1 MDSFVQC
8 HYCKKHL
15 TNPLQLIC
23 RHSFCTDCLTKE
35 IENDKIICPV
45 CDTEHTAPAAS
56 LSSAKQDKLAPYII
70 GLNRFIYSTK

>member
-1 MDSFVQC
+1 
-8 HYCKKHL
+8 
-15 TNPLQLIC
+15 
-23 RHSFCTDCLTKE
+23 LTKE

-56 LSSAKQDKLAPYII
+56 LTSAKQDKLAPYLI